1 MRSPDDWLAIL
12 ETVPDPEIPVLNVV
26 EMGIVRGVD
35 CTEGGLTV
43 RITPTYMCLTSSGRS

>member
-1 MRSPDDWLAIL
+1 MVMRSPDDWLAIL

-35 CTEGGLTV
+35 CLSL
-43 RITPTYMCLTSSGRS
+43 IHI